1 MRPRVVRAIVGSVL
15 VTLVLFGLP
24 LGWVVERSYRNDLRL
39 RLETAALGVAPELT
53 TAPLPLT
60 ADEAPAQNGAIRVA
74 YYDTTGRLLAGRG
87 PVTGDAVV
95 TAALRGTGAHSL
107 HVVAVPVARD
117 EHVVGVVRAEE
128 PAALLTG
135 RIHRAWALMA
145 LLGVAILAAVAGL
158 AVALVRRLT
167 GPVHRLA
174 AAARRLEA
182 GDFAVAP
189 EPSGIE
195 EIDTAGVAMAAA
207 ARRLEAVLARE
218 RALTADVT
226 HQLRTPLTAL
236 RIELEAGADRPEGP
250 SATRS
255 LAQVD
260 RIESTITSM
269 LALARDVG
277 ADRAP
282 VDLGPLVASTCR
294 EWSRT
299 VRAAGRMLHLRSE
312 RGPTIAR
319 VSPLALHQILDVLLD
334 NALVHGQGAIVVTCR
349 AISGGTEVTV
359 RDDGT
364 PEIDPEVI
372 FRRRSASS
380 RGHGIGLALARSLA
394 EAEGGRL
401 RLLVGE
407 PTTAFSLV
415 FLAEGE
421 AAATRSV
428 SEAAADRRQLLAQNA
443 GMAE

>member
-95 TAALRGTGAHSL
+95 TAALRGTGAHTL

-189 EPSGIE
+189 EPSGID

-299 VRAAGRMLHLRSE
+299 VRGAGRMLHLRSE

-334 NALVHGQGAIVVTCR
+334 NALQHGRGVVQLSLRPGVGGGAVISVEDDGPGVSGDATSVFSTNGQG
-349 AISGGTEVTV
+349 
-359 RDDGT
+359 
-364 PEIDPEVI
+364 
-372 FRRRSASS
+372 
-380 RGHGIGLALARSLA
+380 GHGFGLPLAAALAD
-394 EAEGGRL
+394 AEGARL
-401 RLLVGE
+401 RLAHGG
-407 PTTAFSLV
+407 PGPV
-415 FLAEGE
+415 FELAV
-421 AAATRSV
+421 R
-428 SEAAADRRQLLAQNA
+428 
-443 GMAE
+443 